1 MAEEQWPLSSPR
13 GVHVERHS
21 SLHLSEH
28 PSQGP
33 FLLTTLLCFLPRPH
47 SLLQL
52 LLHISSKPSGMAW
65 LHFTLLSSI
74 WMNKKDNCV
83 KNHLGKPQKEKRLCM

>member
-1 MAEEQWPLSSPR
+1 M
-13 GVHVERHS
+13 ERHS
-21 SLHLSEH
+21 SLHLSEN
-28 PSQGP
+28 PSQEP
-33 FLLTTLLCFLPRPH
+33 FFLTALLCFLPRPH

-52 LLHISSKPSGMAW
+52 FLHISSKPSGMAS

-83 KNHLGKPQKEKRLCM
+83 NNRLGKPQKEKRLCM